1 MKIGVIGA
9 GAVGLFFG
17 SLLQRNGQDMHY
29 LLRSD
34 YDAISNN
41 GLNVYSINGDFHL
54 ENLNVYRKA
63 SAIGEV
69 DLVMVALKTVSNH
82 NMVDL
87 VKPLVGPN
95 TLILTLQNGIGNEE
109 ILAEAFGSDNILG
122 GITYLGAARKE
133 PGSVYHTNMGKIDL
147 GEFDRPPSERCETLA
162 TMFSEAGIPCK
173 VINDLR
179 RKRWEKLCWNIPFNG
194 LAALLNQDTA
204 QLLADAG
211 MKELIYKLIVE
222 ITTAANA
229 QDILK
234 PLDGDSFANNLIGYT
249 EKLTPYRPS
258 MLVDRDAGR
267 AMETES
273 ILGVPLQQGRDKG
286 IEMVHVDMLYRL
298 LVAIDK

>member
-17 SLLQRNGQDMHY
+17 SLLQRSGQDMHY

-54 ENLNVYRKA
+54 ENLNVYREA
-63 SAIGEV
+63 RAIGKV
-69 DLVMVALKTVSNH
+69 DLVLIALKTVSNH

-87 VKPLVGPN
+87 VKPLVGPD
-95 TLILTLQNGIGNEE
+95 TMILTLQNGIGNEE
-109 ILAEAFGSDNILG
+109 ILAEAFGSKNILG

-147 GEFDRPPSERCETLA
+147 GEFTGPPAERCETLA

-211 MKELIYKLIVE
+211 MKELIHKLIVE

-229 QDILK
+229 QEILK

-273 ILGVPLQQGRDKG
+273 ILGVPLQQARDKG
-286 IEMVHVDMLYRL
+286 IEMVHVDMLYKL